1 MGLIFKIT
9 APIVWTIASTFTFNV
24 DIALEKVPV
33 EILEKGVKYFQ
44 TIKTPEQRHRFGVFI
59 VNSESISHLFLVF
72 YCLL

>member
-1 MGLIFKIT
+1 MVSDMGLIFKIT

-44 TIKTPEQRHRFGVFI
+44 TK
-59 VNSESISHLFLVF
+59 L
-72 YCLL
+72 

>member
-1 MGLIFKIT
+1 MRIHYWSLMVSDMGLIFKIT

-44 TIKTPEQRHRFGVFI
+44 TK
-59 VNSESISHLFLVF
+59 L
-72 YCLL
+72 